1 MPDCPQKK
9 EIMKTLRDYQKNA
22 VDATV
27 FRCAE
32 NPALR
37 GILVL
42 PTGAGKSLV
51 CAYLCRHFNIAGQRI
66 LILTHNDEI
75 IKQNRAELVE
85 SGLSPS
91 VFCAQL
97 KEKRISELT
106 VASIQSFVRLKEYP
120 HFDVIIVDEAHRIA
134 PSELGQYGAVIS
146 AYPDASVIGL
156 TATAYRLGSG
166 LIVDSSDN
174 NKLFDEL
181 IYEVPASLLIERGH
195 LVQPR
200 YLCDIEIS
208 ESDLDSV
215 KLKKGEFDE
224 KELEQFYRERLEDTC
239 KHILAHR
246 CGKTMVFC
254 VSIQH
259 VEDVYTQMLS
269 LGVAPDAIARV
280 HSRSET
286 EKDIAIQRMRD
297 ADSGLELLISCEQL
311 TTGVNI
317 PCLETV
323 AIVRATKSIGLWV
336 QMAGRGLRTHPGK
349 ESCLILDYGC
359 NVSRHDKI
367 ENITTQVAEK
377 MHRNRKNRE
386 KAKEWSPY
394 RICKRCGAPFERKLS
409 KCPSCGSDTAVRA
422 KVEYSQAQKLSTSG
436 RWIEAIENIHV
447 SRHHKKGSPDSL
459 KIIATLKQKNRFEPI
474 RRVTNYYAFDHSNAW
489 VKGAS
494 RNEFRKLIAT
504 DIEVPNEDAVSWA
517 LAQFESDGVLIDVT
531 HVELVMEKGF
541 EKIRALISVDAD

>member
-1 MPDCPQKK
+1 MLDYPQKK

-32 NPALR
+32 NPAVR

-51 CAYLCRHFNIAGQRI
+51 CAYLCRHFNIEGKRV

-85 SGLSPS
+85 SGLSPT

-97 KEKRISELT
+97 GEKQLSELT
-106 VASIQSFVRLKEYP
+106 IASIQSFARLKDYP
-120 HFDVIIVDEAHRIA
+120 HFDIIIVDEAHRIA
-134 PSELGQYGAVIS
+134 PGELGQYGKVIS

-166 LIVDSSDN
+166 LIVDPSDN

-181 IYEVPASLLIERGH
+181 IYEVPASLLIDCGH
-195 LVQPR
+195 LVKPS
-200 YLCDIEIS
+200 YLCDTQIT
-208 ESDLDSV
+208 ESDLDRV

-224 KELEQFYRERLEDTC
+224 KELELFYRERLQETC
-239 KHILAHR
+239 RHLLAHR
-246 CGKTMVFC
+246 RGKTMVFC

-259 VEDVYTQMLS
+259 VEDVYAQMLS
-269 LGVAPDAIARV
+269 LGVEPGSIERV
-280 HSRSET
+280 HSQSESD
-286 EKDIAIQRMRD
+286 KDSAVRRMRD
-297 ADSGLELLISCEQL
+297 PQSGLDLLISCEQL

-323 AIVRATKSIGLWV
+323 AILRATKSTGLWV
-336 QMAGRGLRTHPGK
+336 QMAGRGLRTHSDK
-349 ESCLILDYGC
+349 DTCLILDYGC
-359 NVSRHDKI
+359 NISRHDKI

-377 MHRNRKNRE
+377 MYRNKKNRE

-394 RICKRCGAPFERKLS
+394 RICRECGAPYERKLS
-409 KCPSCGSDTAVRA
+409 RCSNCGTEPKIRA
-422 KVEYSQAQKLSTSG
+422 KVEYSQAQKLSLSG
-436 RWIEAIENIHV
+436 RWVEAIESIEP

-459 KIIATLKQKNRFEPI
+459 KIIATLKRKSKFEPV

-517 LAQFESDGVLIDVT
+517 LEQFENDGILIDVT

-541 EKIRALISVDAD
+541 EKIRALISVDD